1 MENKRKKGAALENG
15 DTFPTCPKSPQPPP
29 APPVPPSPPAPPPP
43 HASPQAAGSGQQQ
56 PGLCTI
62 LYDYEAQGDDELS
75 LRHGEIIEVLS
86 RDVKISGDEGWWTG
100 KISGKVGI
108 FPSNFVAE
116 VQNIRDLEP
125 VEIDFNELE
134 LEEVIGVGGF
144 GKVYRGAWMGQ
155 EVAVKA
161 ARQDPDQDI
170 SVTIENV
177 RQEAKL
183 FWPLKHENIVAL
195 KGVCLQ
201 EPNLCLVM
209 EYARG
214 GSLTRVLQQRK
225 VIGPSVLTDWA
236 IQIARGMNYLHNSAP
251 VRIIH
256 RDLKSSNVLLSE
268 SIDNNEL
275 KYKTLKITDF
285 GLAREVSKTTR
296 MSAAGT
302 YAWMAPEVIKE
313 STFSKASDVWSYGV
327 LLWEL
332 LTGESPYKGIDTLAI
347 AYGVAMNK
355 LRLHIPTTV
364 PIAWRKLMESC
375 WELDPHARPTFV
387 VILNKLDEIS
397 RSNFTQTPH
406 ESFHTMQGHWK
417 VEIEE
422 KVNEIRMK
430 ENDLRCRE
438 EEVRRALVKQKQMAE
453 QLKKREQDLRNREM
467 DLLQREISIAIQQQS
482 SKPTPKKRKG
492 KFKKKLLTKSHQIS
506 APSDFRHHITVQPT
520 AGVVLNPTSP
530 DSPPGSPNL
539 PRLRAIALPAD
550 GVKGKT
556 WGPSTAHQKE
566 RGHIIP
572 HHHDT
577 NQKRWSKSA
586 PNLEKP
592 LRPLPYTATMTGL
605 NQITAYGPEIAGN
618 GYYYMPDYSA
628 AEDGI
633 TSKPVPLRPLPVPTL
648 YNGTSPETKGQLPK
662 FSPLELL
669 VYNIAAMLASVAA
682 GYDVRLS
689 NVTAVHPKLLPVKS
703 QEEDTD
709 YQRWLGMSE
718 YEFSS
723 PSGYAHNTYHGPS
736 RHARPALVLE
746 PKPIRFTD
754 SPQHFV
760 SGPAALPPTQ
770 PPPRRKSS
778 SASNDSEQQVV
789 SYSGGQRAIYIPG
802 PADYLRPDYRSN
814 QHMMVWGEQHPPPP
828 ASSSSSKAPPSPKP
842 DSDMYRGEAPYA
854 QPYDHRGEALNYYY
868 SSHGAPPEYLA
879 SVHYEQRVYPQYMM
893 RHATAHTAASAG
905 VEGGGGYHAYDNPST
920 SVSSSSTSTNPRT
933 PSRLNLQHRRTP
945 SSVSNASTTSSSNIN
960 PSFKLED
967 EGDSSYST
975 PTHRSSHLELHPGPA
990 PPPRVSRQNS
1000 QDTER
1005 SADRPGSLD
1014 LPRHHSR
1021 SSLRKYN
1028 YSLGRSSPKPRS
1040 GSGGSGGGTPTNPTP
1055 PDSMTSEDSS
1065 YVSAP
1070 DMYSTLSGG
1079 SGGNSTG
1086 RVRFSPAAHMLEGL
1100 VGRHTLLDMP
1110 VEGQSQDTTVP
1121 LTALRHAIR
1130 HHEQQHHHHLSQQ
1143 PNSWTAFD
1151 DGSDERL

>member
-1 MENKRKKGAALENG
+1 MENKKKRGGAVENG
-15 DTFPTCPKSPQPPP
+15 DTFPCPK
-29 APPVPPSPPAPPPP
+29 APPQHPAPPAPPPQ
-43 HASPQAAGSGQQQ
+43 SPQAAAGQ
-56 PGLCTI
+56 PSLCTI

-75 LRHGEIIEVLS
+75 LRHGEMIEVLS

-100 KISGKVGI
+100 KINGKVGI
-108 FPSNFVAE
+108 FPSNF

-125 VEIDFNELE
+125 VEIDFNELG

-144 GKVYRGAWMGQ
+144 GKVYRGTWKGQ

-161 ARQDPDQDI
+161 ARQDPDEDI

-236 IQIARGMNYLHNSAP
+236 IQIARGMNYLHSHAP

-268 SIDNNEL
+268 SIDNNDL
-275 KYKTLKITDF
+275 QFKTLKITDF

-302 YAWMAPEVIKE
+302 YAWMAPEVIKT

-355 LRLHIPTTV
+355 LWLHIPATV
-364 PIAWRKLMESC
+364 PEAWRKLMKSC
-375 WELDPHARPTFV
+375 WELDPHARPTFID
-387 VILNKLDEIS
+387 ILKKLDEIS

-406 ESFHTMQGHWK
+406 DSFHTMQGHWK
-417 VEIEE
+417 LEIEE

-438 EEVRRALVKQKQMAE
+438 EEVRRTLVKQKQIAE
-453 QLKKREQDLRNREM
+453 QLKKREQELHNREM
-467 DLLQREISIAIQQQS
+467 DLLQREISIAIQQS

-506 APSDFRHHITVQPT
+506 APSV
-520 AGVVLNPTSP
+520 
-530 DSPPGSPNL
+530 
-539 PRLRAIALPAD
+539 PAD

-577 NQKRWSKSA
+577 NQKRW
-586 PNLEKP
+586 N
-592 LRPLPYTATMTGL
+592 
-605 NQITAYGPEIAGN
+605 
-618 GYYYMPDYSA
+618 YSGV
-628 AEDGI
+628 EDGGGL
-633 TSKPVPLRPLPVPTL
+633 SGKPVPLRPLPVPTL
-648 YNGTSPETKGQLPK
+648 YNGTTPETKGQLPK

-689 NVTAVHPKLLPVKS
+689 NVTAVHPRLLPVKP
-703 QEEDTD
+703 QEEDSD
-709 YQRWLGMSE
+709 YQQWLGLTE

-746 PKPIRFTD
+746 PKP
-754 SPQHFV
+754 
-760 SGPAALPPTQ
+760 
-770 PPPRRKSS
+770 
-778 SASNDSEQQVV
+778 
-789 SYSGGQRAIYIPG
+789 
-802 PADYLRPDYRSN
+802 LRS
-814 QHMMVWGEQHPPPP
+814 
-828 ASSSSSKAPPSPKP
+828 
-842 DSDMYRGEAPYA
+842 
-854 QPYDHRGEALNYYY
+854 
-868 SSHGAPPEYLA
+868 
-879 SVHYEQRVYPQYMM
+879 
-893 RHATAHTAASAG
+893 
-905 VEGGGGYHAYDNPST
+905 
-920 SVSSSSTSTNPRT
+920 
-933 PSRLNLQHRRTP
+933 
-945 SSVSNASTTSSSNIN
+945 
-960 PSFKLED
+960 
-967 EGDSSYST
+967 
-975 PTHRSSHLELHPGPA
+975 
-990 PPPRVSRQNS
+990 
-1000 QDTER
+1000 
-1005 SADRPGSLD
+1005 
-1014 LPRHHSR
+1014 
-1021 SSLRKYN
+1021 
-1028 YSLGRSSPKPRS
+1028 
-1040 GSGGSGGGTPTNPTP
+1040 PTP
-1055 PDSMTSEDSS
+1055 HSI
-1065 YVSAP
+1065 
-1070 DMYSTLSGG
+1070 
-1079 SGGNSTG
+1079 
-1086 RVRFSPAAHMLEGL
+1086 FS
-1100 VGRHTLLDMP
+1100 R
-1110 VEGQSQDTTVP
+1110 
-1121 LTALRHAIR
+1121 
-1130 HHEQQHHHHLSQQ
+1130 
-1143 PNSWTAFD
+1143 
-1151 DGSDERL
+1151 

>member
-1 MENKRKKGAALENG
+1 MENKKKRGGAVENG
-15 DTFPTCPKSPQPPP
+15 DTFPCPK
-29 APPVPPSPPAPPPP
+29 APPQHPAPPAPPPQ
-43 HASPQAAGSGQQQ
+43 SPQAAAGQ
-56 PGLCTI
+56 PSLCTI

-75 LRHGEIIEVLS
+75 LRHGEMIEVLS

-100 KISGKVGI
+100 KINGKVGI
-108 FPSNFVAE
+108 FPSNF

-125 VEIDFNELE
+125 VEIDFNELG

-144 GKVYRGAWMGQ
+144 GKVYRGTWKGQ

-161 ARQDPDQDI
+161 ARQDPDEDI

-236 IQIARGMNYLHNSAP
+236 IQIARGMNYLHSHAP

-268 SIDNNEL
+268 SIDNNDL
-275 KYKTLKITDF
+275 QFKTLKITDF

-302 YAWMAPEVIKE
+302 YAWMAPEVIKT

-355 LRLHIPTTV
+355 LWLHIPATV
-364 PIAWRKLMESC
+364 PEAWRKLMKSC
-375 WELDPHARPTFV
+375 WELDPHARPTFID
-387 VILNKLDEIS
+387 ILKKLDEIS

-406 ESFHTMQGHWK
+406 DSFHTMQGHWK
-417 VEIEE
+417 LEIEE

-438 EEVRRALVKQKQMAE
+438 EEVRRTLVKQKQIAE
-453 QLKKREQDLRNREM
+453 QLKKREQELHNREM
-467 DLLQREISIAIQQQS
+467 DLLQREISIAIQQS

-539 PRLRAIALPAD
+539 PRLKAIALPAD

-577 NQKRWSKSA
+577 NQKRW
-586 PNLEKP
+586 N
-592 LRPLPYTATMTGL
+592 
-605 NQITAYGPEIAGN
+605 
-618 GYYYMPDYSA
+618 YSGV
-628 AEDGI
+628 EDGGGL
-633 TSKPVPLRPLPVPTL
+633 SGKPVPLRPLPVPTL
-648 YNGTSPETKGQLPK
+648 YNGTTPETKGQLPK

-689 NVTAVHPKLLPVKS
+689 NVTAVHPRLLPVKP
-703 QEEDTD
+703 QEEDSD
-709 YQRWLGMSE
+709 YQQWLGLTE

-746 PKPIRFTD
+746 PKP
-754 SPQHFV
+754 
-760 SGPAALPPTQ
+760 
-770 PPPRRKSS
+770 
-778 SASNDSEQQVV
+778 
-789 SYSGGQRAIYIPG
+789 
-802 PADYLRPDYRSN
+802 LRS
-814 QHMMVWGEQHPPPP
+814 
-828 ASSSSSKAPPSPKP
+828 
-842 DSDMYRGEAPYA
+842 
-854 QPYDHRGEALNYYY
+854 
-868 SSHGAPPEYLA
+868 
-879 SVHYEQRVYPQYMM
+879 
-893 RHATAHTAASAG
+893 
-905 VEGGGGYHAYDNPST
+905 
-920 SVSSSSTSTNPRT
+920 
-933 PSRLNLQHRRTP
+933 
-945 SSVSNASTTSSSNIN
+945 
-960 PSFKLED
+960 
-967 EGDSSYST
+967 
-975 PTHRSSHLELHPGPA
+975 
-990 PPPRVSRQNS
+990 
-1000 QDTER
+1000 
-1005 SADRPGSLD
+1005 
-1014 LPRHHSR
+1014 
-1021 SSLRKYN
+1021 
-1028 YSLGRSSPKPRS
+1028 
-1040 GSGGSGGGTPTNPTP
+1040 PTP
-1055 PDSMTSEDSS
+1055 HSI
-1065 YVSAP
+1065 
-1070 DMYSTLSGG
+1070 
-1079 SGGNSTG
+1079 
-1086 RVRFSPAAHMLEGL
+1086 FS
-1100 VGRHTLLDMP
+1100 R
-1110 VEGQSQDTTVP
+1110 
-1121 LTALRHAIR
+1121 
-1130 HHEQQHHHHLSQQ
+1130 
-1143 PNSWTAFD
+1143 
-1151 DGSDERL
+1151 